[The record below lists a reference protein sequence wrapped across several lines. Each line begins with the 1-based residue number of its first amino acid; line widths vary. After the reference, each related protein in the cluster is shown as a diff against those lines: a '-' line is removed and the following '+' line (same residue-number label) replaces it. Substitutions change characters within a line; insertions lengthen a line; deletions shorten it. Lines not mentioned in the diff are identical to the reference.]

1 MKTFSD
7 RLKHAR
13 ALRSLTQQDLARASG
28 LSQSAVAS
36 YENGQRQSSRSV
48 RKLAAALQVNLDWLE
63 TGKGSMESLADYSA
77 SPAGGAYYLMEP
89 GSGEAPPRA
98 LPPWPFTTIAR
109 AQYEALAARD
119 KRLLEQMLRSFCRSL
134 PCRIRRRPRPRA
146 QALMQML
153 MPVCAARLPGTEA
166 RAYQH

>member
-1 MKTFSD
+1 VKTFSD

-119 KRLLEQMLRSFCRSL
+119 KRLLEQMLRSFVEACHAEYADGRG
-134 PCRIRRRPRPRA
+134 RA
-146 QALMQML
+146 
-153 MPVCAARLPGTEA
+153 RK
-166 RAYQH
+166 H

>member
-1 MKTFSD
+1 M
-7 RLKHAR
+7 
-13 ALRSLTQQDLARASG
+13 
-28 LSQSAVAS
+28 
-36 YENGQRQSSRSV
+36 
-48 RKLAAALQVNLDWLE
+48 NLDWLE

-119 KRLLEQMLRSFCRSL
+119 KRLLEQMLRSFVEACHAEYADGRG
-134 PCRIRRRPRPRA
+134 RA
-146 QALMQML
+146 
-153 MPVCAARLPGTEA
+153 RK
-166 RAYQH
+166 H